1 MMDFLRKNWKVILIG
16 LLGLLV
22 GAIGNYIVN
31 QISNKQLL
39 ESLTEQLAQLKIQA
53 QTSRSSDI
61 QNQIISLQAQI
72 DLLQKK

>member
-1 MMDFLRKNWKVILIG
+1 MDFLRKNWKVILIG
-16 LLGLLV
+16 LLGLLL